1 MKKFIRKHSV
11 GHRTNRVSVWGNLII
26 LSQPPDM
33 MESGH
38 QAPVSILKKP
48 RVTEAVNTSV
58 RKSVIIS
65 ERSEDAEDAELRSN
79 VSEPDSE
86 DSALCL
92 QTGDTDTD
100 TMQSQGSVGDRERRK
115 WVEKA
120 VPLSNNPYSKENI
133 VRRKSSSSGG
143 DFVSMRYNIQ

>member
-11 GHRTNRVSVWGNLII
+11 GHRTNRVSVWDNLII

-33 MESGH
+33 MESGP

>member
-1 MKKFIRKHSV
+1 M
-11 GHRTNRVSVWGNLII
+11 
-26 LSQPPDM
+26 
-33 MESGH
+33 
-38 QAPVSILKKP
+38 KKP